1 MGNIENDLPIK
12 NINDD
17 LFNRA
22 SFAKNIADI
31 IYNLEKSKIED
42 QGIVFGLNGSWGS
55 GKSSL
60 INLIKNNLIQKG
72 YQLSSHKKIH
82 NIYSCIWKSVL
93 ICIIFSFNF
102 SQFFLEFDV
111 IEHFFDASPFLYYTL
126 IYNSFGDC
134 GLKIFLIIL
143 VIFFKP
149 FEFILIRKAFN
160 QVKNFCSEHF
170 QNILKFKKAP
180 EIPIILDFNPW
191 NNCNEQSILKDFFNL
206 ISNHLFS
213 IGEIETQRTI
223 QKYAS
228 KILHK
233 CSNGFIDIEYDQNDS
248 NLKESI
254 STSLKKSNKRFIIFI
269 DDLDRLSSTEI
280 VLVFK
285 IIKSIANLPN
295 IIYFL
300 SYDEA
305 IVSQA
310 LNDYH
315 KERGHDFLDKII
327 QVSFEMP
334 ICTKNSLDK
343 YLKKELEKMF
353 DDTGY
358 SDDVWEQK
366 YKNYWSYI
374 FSKNFVLLFNNARDV
389 KRFVNTFN
397 VTFTDD
403 IAKEVNIVDFWF
415 ITAVKLFLPELSSFI
430 KMNKEFLTQKVEYDS
445 TFSIPKSEIVY
456 VKENFEG
463 ILRRKCLNQD
473 LYKFIYRTM
482 LTVFPSL
489 ECIYKKFQ
497 TIDSYNDKTRMSSG
511 RICCAEH
518 FDKYF
523 MYDVGDIIFTNTYI
537 NNEIDRAK
545 DKDKFAEDLRKLDD
559 KRELKNFLEKLE
571 DFIDINID
579 INTRKNIINTLFEN
593 GDYYNLY
600 DDGFLE
606 RNINV
611 VIERVIYQILKLK
624 DANPI
629 NILRESFSAQKSLM
643 PALTY
648 IWLINNMIINKQS
661 VEYANETEYNYYS
674 DLIIKAIKE
683 WAGNDLN
690 NKDDFEK
697 PYNGRLI
704 EHRDAGY
711 LLNYWQ
717 QNEKGNDLKNYIYE
731 ITKTNSGLLKFIDK
745 LKSESRVATSTGYK
759 VTNLIHGYSLKPFFE
774 DLDALKRRL
783 QKINKSLL
791 TTDEITILDMTL
803 NGIDNIERPNYE
815 QL

>member
-60 INLIKNNLIQKG
+60 INLIKGDLIQKG
-72 YQLSSHKKIH
+72 YQFPSNKKIP
-82 NIYSCIWKSVL
+82 NIYSRIWKAVL

-102 SQFFLEFDV
+102 SQFLLEFDV
-111 IEHFFDASPFLYYTL
+111 VEHFFDALPFLYYAL
-126 IYNSFGDC
+126 ICNPFVIWV
-134 GLKIFLIIL
+134 LKIFLAIL
-143 VIFFKP
+143 VIFLKP
-149 FEFILIRKAFN
+149 FEFTFIRS
-160 QVKNFCSEHF
+160 V
-170 QNILKFKKAP
+170 LKHGIEQYRKSFRHEKTL
-180 EIPIILDFNPW
+180 ERQIILDFNPW
-191 NNCNEQSILKDFFNL
+191 NNCNEQSILKNFFNL
-206 ISNHLFS
+206 ISNYLFS

-269 DDLDRLSSTEI
+269 DDLDRLSSAEI
-280 VLVFK
+280 VLIFK

-315 KERGHDFLDKII
+315 KEHGHDFLDKII

-358 SDDVWEQK
+358 SDEAWKQK
-366 YKNYWSYI
+366 YKDYWSYV
-374 FSKNFVLLFNNARDV
+374 FSKDFVSLFNNARDV

-415 ITAVKLFLPELSSFI
+415 ITAIKLFFPELNNFI
-430 KMNKEFLTQKVEYDS
+430 KMNEEYLTQKIPNEDVEH
-445 TFSIPKSEIVY
+445 IQEIFNNILN
-456 VKENFEG
+456 KECPNRNLRNF
-463 ILRRKCLNQD
+463 
-473 LYKFIYRTM
+473 LYNTM

-489 ECIYKKFQ
+489 ECIEKKFQ
-497 TIDSYNDKTRMSSG
+497 TVDFYDDKTRMSSG

-537 NNEIDRAK
+537 SNEIDRAK
-545 DKDKFAEDLRKLDD
+545 NKDKFAEDLYKLDS

-571 DFIDINID
+571 DFIDTNID

-611 VIERVIYQILKLK
+611 VIERVIYQILELK

-629 NILRESFSAQKSLM
+629 SILRESFSVEKSLM

-683 WAGNDLN
+683 WADNDLH
-690 NKDDFEK
+690 NKDAVEK
-697 PYNGRLI
+697 PFNGRLI

-717 QNEKGNDLKNYIYE
+717 QNEKENDLKNYIYE

-745 LKSESRVATSTGYK
+745 LKSESRTTTSTGYK
-759 VTNLIHGYSLKPFFE
+759 VTNLVHGYNLKPFFN

-803 NGIDNIERPNYE
+803 NGIDNRERPNYE